1 MILMEELPDLSGD
14 DYVVKSDL
22 ELLRKDMTHEFE
34 SVRTDMAH
42 EFESVRTDMA
52 HEFQLVRK
60 DMQLAI
66 SEGLRTQM
74 VTLLSILIPSFIAIA
89 GLMLGGMKLLM
100 N

>member
-22 ELLRKDMTHEFE
+22 ELLRKDMT
-34 SVRTDMAH
+34 H